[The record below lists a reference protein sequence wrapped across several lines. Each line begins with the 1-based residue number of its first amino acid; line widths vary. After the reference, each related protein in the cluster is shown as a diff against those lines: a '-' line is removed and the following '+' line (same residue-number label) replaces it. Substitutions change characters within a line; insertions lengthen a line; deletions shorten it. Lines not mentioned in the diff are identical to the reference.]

1 MASKLV
7 MTFAD
12 ANGDDVIMSYGYIDA
27 EAPVSDIKAL
37 VNGIVANG
45 SIFTN
50 VPVTAKGAKIVTT
63 TETEVSLS

>member
-1 MASKLV
+1 
-7 MTFAD
+7 MTFAGS
-12 ANGDDVIMSYGYIDA
+12 NGAEHSMTYNYADA